1 MDRYICHSG
10 RRTAGDR
17 AFIERQNKK
26 MLHMRQIVRKDVRR
40 LLIGNRGNDAAALQ
54 VADLPDD
61 AL

>member
-1 MDRYICHSG
+1 
-10 RRTAGDR
+10 
-17 AFIERQNKK
+17 
-26 MLHMRQIVRKDVRR
+26 MRQIVRKDVRR